1 MRRFWIFLTLVFPV
15 LLFASGVNG
24 QELPPTSPQASATSP
39 TATQPGALASA
50 RGDGDWNRVQ
60 QLVNG
65 QEIIVSTGGKNKT
78 HCRFSGATTNFL
90 FCEPVYGGQNGDE
103 YKFERA
109 EVETIRQDQWHRN
122 AKLAIGTSA
131 AAGFVWGAVRGSD
144 PRSGYDYPRVVTGL
158 AGGLVGALAGCV
170 VALPVAFL
178 VPGHL
183 VYRQPKWERRAH
195 LASGLPRESVP
206 APPRGSR

>member
-1 MRRFWIFLTLVFPV
+1 
-15 LLFASGVNG
+15 
-24 QELPPTSPQASATSP
+24 
-39 TATQPGALASA
+39 
-50 RGDGDWNRVQ
+50 VQ

-65 QEIIVSTGGKNKT
+65 QEIVVSTGGKRKT
-78 HCRFSGATTNFL
+78 HCRFSGATTNLL
-90 FCEPVYGGQNGDE
+90 FCEPSYVGQNGDE

-109 EVETIRQDQWHRN
+109 EVETIRLDQWHRN
-122 AKLAIGTSA
+122 AKLAIGTTA

-144 PRSGYDYPRVVTGL
+144 PRSGYNYPRVVTGL
-158 AGGLVGALAGCV
+158 AGGLAGALAGCV

-195 LASGLPRESVP
+195 LANGLPRESAPVP
-206 APPRGSR
+206 QSGSR